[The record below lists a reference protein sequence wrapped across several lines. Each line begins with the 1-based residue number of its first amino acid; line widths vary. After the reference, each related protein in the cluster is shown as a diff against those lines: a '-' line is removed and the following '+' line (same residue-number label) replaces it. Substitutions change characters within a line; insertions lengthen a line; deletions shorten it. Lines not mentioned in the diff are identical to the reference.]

1 MKLNRKKKKEKILS
15 LKPHSAHSRD
25 GVDRSLIQWML
36 SLTPTQRLQILQH
49 NIRSIMRL
57 RGGKTSSRKD
67 EAKGKRLE
75 ARIQD

>member
-57 RGGKTSSRKD
+57 RGGKANRQ
-67 EAKGKRLE
+67 KGKRRLPLFFTGNS
-75 ARIQD
+75 